1 MQFVCRLG
9 TPDGRILTQIEDG
22 RDVGVLRRELERQ
35 GFHIFEIK
43 PRGLGLPSF
52 KRSGAKHHKLKS
64 EDFLA
69 FNQELAALL
78 RAGLPLMQSLDLK
91 LERMEDENFRSL
103 LTEIRDKVRSGYE
116 LSEAF
121 ASFGDLF
128 PPLYSATLKAG
139 ERSGELEQVLRRFIR
154 FQRLVLSTRKRIV
167 SALIYPIVLVLLS
180 LAMMTVMAV
189 VVVPR
194 FSVFYEDLGAE
205 LPALTQ
211 VILSISFFMRDNFLW
226 FVLGVI
232 GFVFG
237 WKRWMQTDSGR
248 TLVDGWKLKIPLLGG
263 IFLQFS
269 LAEFCRSLATL
280 LAGGIPLLQALETA
294 GEAVANQFVRKR
306 ITPAADDVR
315 EGGAFHDAL
324 EKTEIVPPMAID
336 MIKVGEATG
345 ALDEMLQ
352 SVADHFDEKVE
363 VRTQRLLSLVEP
375 IMMIVM
381 GVIIAVILVSIY
393 LPMFSVLSKV
403 GG

>member
-9 TPDGRILTQIEDG
+9 TPDGRVLTQIEDG

-35 GFHIFEIK
+35 GFHIFDIK
-43 PRGLGLPSF
+43 PRGFGLPSL
-52 KRSGAKHHKLKS
+52 KGRGTKHHKLNA

-128 PPLYSATLKAG
+128 PPLYAATLKAG

-154 FQRLVLSTRKRIV
+154 FQRLVLSTHKRVV
-167 SALIYPIVLVLLS
+167 SALVYPVVLILLS
-180 LAMMTVMAV
+180 AVMMTVMAV

-194 FSVFYEDLGAE
+194 FSLFYADLGAE

-211 VILSISFFMRDNFLW
+211 LVLGISFFMRDNLHW
-226 FVLGVI
+226 FALAI
-232 GFVFG
+232 GGSVFA
-237 WKRWMQTDSGR
+237 WKRWVRTDAGR
-248 TLVDGWKLKIPLLGG
+248 TTVDGWKLRIPLVGQ

-280 LAGGIPLLQALETA
+280 LAGGIPLLQGLETA
-294 GEAVANQFVRKR
+294 GEAVSNVFVRKR
-306 ITPAADDVR
+306 VMPAADAVR
-315 EGGAFHDAL
+315 QGGAFYDAL
-324 EKTEIVPPMAID
+324 DKTGIVPPMAID

-345 ALDEMLQ
+345 SLDEMLQ

-381 GVIIAVILVSIY
+381 GVLIAILLVSIY

>member
-9 TPDGRILTQIEDG
+9 APDGRVLTQIEDG

-43 PRGLGLPSF
+43 PRGLGIPSF
-52 KRSGAKHHKLKS
+52 KRGGAKHRKLKS

-194 FSVFYEDLGAE
+194 FSLFYQDLGAE
-205 LPALTQ
+205 LPTLTQ
-211 VILSISFFMRDNFLW
+211 VILAISFFMRDNLLW
-226 FVLGVI
+226 FVLGGV
-232 GFVFG
+232 GLVFG
-237 WKRWMQTDSGR
+237 WRRWTQTDSGR
-248 TLVDGWKLKIPLLGG
+248 TLVDGWKLKLPLIGR

-294 GEAVANQFVRKR
+294 GEAISNQFVRKR
-306 ITPAADDVR
+306 IAPATEEIR
-315 EGGAFHDAL
+315 QGGAFHDAL
-324 EKTEIVPPMAID
+324 EKTEIVPAMAID